1 MTYRQPFASYRF
13 LAEMAIFA
21 LHFFATRVMDRHAP
35 TSAERIQHYDERRN
49 HNY

>member
-35 TSAERIQHYDERRN
+35 TKRRKDSTL
-49 HNY
+49 